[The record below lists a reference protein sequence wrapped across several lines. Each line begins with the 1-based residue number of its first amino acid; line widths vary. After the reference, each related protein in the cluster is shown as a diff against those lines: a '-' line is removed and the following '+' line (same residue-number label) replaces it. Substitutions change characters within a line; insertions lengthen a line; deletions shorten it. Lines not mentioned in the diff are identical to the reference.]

1 MSGLFLEH
9 YSLFFH
15 CKCIS
20 ERSGGRAVSHGSD
33 LDVVLHWHGLRRE
46 DTAVPGHPDE
56 VQFPATVASRD
67 RDSHV
72 LPRPQ
77 VHGVYGRHPSLLSL
91 PGSETAR
98 QRPRDVR
105 GVYPLQPAGSLR
117 LHGAVQTGRLL
128 CHEVRI
134 VPCGALQSVSLGT

>member
-1 MSGLFLEH
+1 MKFTV
-9 YSLFFH
+9 YFH
-15 CKCIS
+15 RKCIS

-33 LDVVLHWHGLRRE
+33 LDVVLHRHGLRRE

-56 VQFPATVASRD
+56 VQFPATVAGRD
-67 RDSHV
+67 RDGHV
-72 LPRPQ
+72 LPRPP

-91 PGSETAR
+91 PGPETAR

-105 GVYPLQPAGSLR
+105 GVYSLQPAGSLR

-134 VPCGALQSVSLGT
+134 VTSHALQSVSLGM